1 MPKISSTLHASRRRF
16 IAPSLLLPLIAAV
29 SGAVAAKPGAAA
41 PRGEQGRILVACFS
55 RSGNTRVIAG
65 QIHRTY
71 NAPLFDIEAAQPYP
85 EDYLQTVAQA
95 HQETLKAIRPALK
108 AKVANLASYQTIFL
122 GFPIWGETAPPI
134 IRSFLAAHDFK
145 GKTIIPFIT
154 HGGYGLGSSL
164 KVLAADA
171 PGANVLDAHLV
182 MQADQERATMEKVND
197 WLGKLP
203 KAAA

>member
-1 MPKISSTLHASRRRF
+1 M
-16 IAPSLLLPLIAAV
+16 APTLLLPLMATTPSSFAAGR
-29 SGAVAAKPGAAA
+29 S
-41 PRGEQGRILVACFS
+41 PRPKGSVLVAYFS

-71 NAPLFDIEAAQPYP
+71 DAPLFEIEAANAYP

-95 HQETLKAIRPALK
+95 RQETLKEIRPALK
-108 AKVANLASYQTIFL
+108 AKVTNLVSYQTIFL
-122 GFPIWGETAPPI
+122 GFPIWGETVPPI

-154 HGGYGLGSSL
+154 HGGYGLGNSL
-164 KVLAADA
+164 KVLAADVS
-171 PGANVLDAHLV
+171 GANVLDARLV

-203 KAAA
+203 KGGV

>member
-1 MPKISSTLHASRRRF
+1 MPKTSDILPTSRRKF
-16 IAPSLLLPLIAAV
+16 IAPSLLLPLIATLPRIV
-29 SGAVAAKPGAAA
+29 DAKSGAAA
-41 PRGEQGRILVACFS
+41 RKDEQKRLLVAYFS

-71 NAPLFDIEAAQPYP
+71 DAPLFEIEAAQPYP

-95 HQETLKAIRPALK
+95 HQETLKEFRPALK
-108 AKVANLASYQTIFL
+108 AKVTDLASYQTIFL

-134 IRSFLAAHDFK
+134 IRSFLLAHNFT

-154 HGGYGLGSSL
+154 HGGYGVGNSL
-164 KVLAADA
+164 KVLAKDA
-171 PGANVLDAHLV
+171 PGADLLDVRLV

-203 KAAA
+203 KAVA